1 MSNDITLVLG
11 DFTFQDMEVPEVIG
25 FGGAQALSVKKLLGG
40 VRVIDA
46 MGIDY
51 RPIEWSG
58 VFFPTQDGETPLD
71 RAESIQS
78 MKIAG
83 QPVLLSWDRLLLN
96 VLIRVFEPDYRF
108 ARIPYRI
115 SCEVL
120 QDLTL
125 PDDISDEP
133 DADDLING
141 DLNSA
146 NTLTAETGDSTL
158 SGLMNSVS
166 TAVSNV
172 KTFVGASLSTVASV
186 LQPIHQ
192 AVSYV
197 TSTIGTVDNILASV
211 GVPAGVLPSIPVLQ
225 NVGVFSSIV
234 NATTLQA
241 QYTQIGFLLGRMQT
255 NLNQINS
262 SGRVITVGGGNLFDI
277 AAKEYGNASAW
288 TQIAQAN
295 KLSDPTLAGV
305 TTLIIPPYNNG
316 TSGGVL
322 SS

>member
-11 DFTFQDMEVPEVIG
+11 GFTFQDMEVPEVIG
-25 FGGAQALSVKKLLGG
+25 YGGDQRLSIRKLVGG

-46 MGIDY
+46 MGADP

-58 VFFPTQDGETPLD
+58 TFFPTQDGQKPLD
-71 RAESIQS
+71 RARKLQQ
-78 MKIAG
+78 MMDAA
-83 QPVLLSWDRLLLN
+83 QPVDLSWDELHLR
-96 VLIRVFEPDYRF
+96 VYIRSFLPDYRF

-115 SCEVL
+115 ALEVL
-120 QDLTL
+120 QDLGKPSSTSAG
-125 PDDISDEP
+125 PN
-133 DADDLING
+133 ADDLING
-141 DLNSA
+141 DLTSA
-146 NTLTAETGDSTL
+146 NALTSLIGDSGL
-158 SGLMNSVS
+158 SSAMSAVT

-197 TSTIGTVDNILASV
+197 QSAMGTVDHVLASV
-211 GVPAGVLPSIPVLQ
+211 GVPAGVLPSIPRLQ
-225 NVGVFSSIV
+225 NIGVFSSIV
-234 NATTLQA
+234 TATTNQV
-241 QYTQIGFLLGRMQT
+241 QYSQIGALLGRMQT
-255 NLNQINS
+255 NLKRINS
-262 SGRVITVGGGNLFDI
+262 SGRTITVGGGNLFDV
-277 AAKEYGNASAW
+277 ASKQYGDPNAW

-295 KLSDPTLAGV
+295 GLSDPKLAGV